1 MSTHT
6 PTTTTALPNSSPDP
20 ISTESSLSN
29 WAGDY
34 VTEMLGKGRALTNMP
49 YDAYGGELSA
59 GANQNQQDAFAGIAG
74 LTLPTGGYTAN
85 GNMFDQAAA
94 DQYMNPYIASV
105 LNPQLAEMSRQNQIQ
120 QVNDNAAFT
129 KAGAYGGGRQA
140 IMNSERNDNN
150 ARLMNQATQE
160 GYSNAYNSAFDM
172 FTSDQNRMDKSNQFA
187 ADYGLKELGAE
198 TDMYQRQL
206 EAGEME
212 RGITSQGLAADQAQ
226 FNEERDYPYKQ
237 IQWGMGLLN
246 GMPLETENTN
256 YSQDST
262 MSQYLQNT
270 GGGSSVL
277 GDLFGL
283 FTDGVSNFFGGDDN
297 SGGGN
302 LAVDPPDDPSDFSNV
317 GIPDF
322 NE

>member
-1 MSTHT
+1 MAGETT
-6 PTTTTALPNSSPDP
+6 PTTTTIPNSSPDP
-20 ISTESSLSN
+20 ISRESSLSN

-34 VTEMLGKGRALTNMP
+34 VTGLLGKGQALTNMP
-49 YDAYGGELSA
+49 YQGYEGELSA
-59 GANQNQQDAFAGIAG
+59 GVNKNQENAFAGIAG
-74 LTLPTGGYTAN
+74 LTLPNGGYTAN
-85 GNMFDQAAA
+85 NNMFDQAAA
-94 DQYMNPYIASV
+94 EQYMNPYIASV
-105 LNPQLAEMSRQNQIQ
+105 LNPQLAEMNRQNQIQ

-172 FTSDQNRMDKSNQFA
+172 FTSDQTRMDKSNQFA
-187 ADYGLKELGAE
+187 ANYGLEELGAE

-226 FNEERDYPYKQ
+226 FNEEREYPYKQ

-246 GMPLETENTN
+246 GMPLETQNTN
-256 YSQDST
+256 YSQDSAV
-262 MSQYLQNT
+262 SNYVQNA
-270 GGGSSVL
+270 GGGSSLL
-277 GDLFGL
+277 GDIFDLFR
-283 FTDGVSNFFGGDDN
+283 
-297 SGGGN
+297 GGGN
-302 LAVDPPDDPSDFSNV
+302 SNDSGIVGNGSGGIDTFSTGGENPGDPGYIEF
-317 GIPDF
+317 
-322 NE
+322 

>member
-34 VTEMLGKGRALTNMP
+34 VTGMLGQGQALTQMP
-49 YDAYGGELSA
+49 YEGYQGDLTA
-59 GANQNQQDAFAGIAG
+59 GANENLTNAFSGIAG
-74 LTLPTGGYTAN
+74 LTLPSDGYTAN
-85 GNMFDQAAA
+85 ANMFDQAAA

-198 TDMYQRQL
+198 TDMYQNQL
-206 EAGEME
+206 AAGEME
-212 RGITSQGLAADQAQ
+212 RGITSEGLGADYAQ
-226 FNEERDYPYKQ
+226 FVEERDYPYKQ

-246 GMPLETENTN
+246 GMPLETQNTN

-262 MSQYLQNT
+262 LSQYLQNSA
-270 GGGSSVL
+270 GGGDLLSSLL
-277 GDLFGL
+277 GI
-283 FTDGVSNFFGGDDN
+283 FGGNDDN
-297 SGGGN
+297 DDSGGGASDGYTTDPN
-302 LAVDPPDDPSDFSNV
+302 APFGVDDSTL
-317 GIPDF
+317 GTI
-322 NE
+322 

>member
-6 PTTTTALPNSSPDP
+6 GSGSGSGAGTGTNAGVAVGTP

-34 VTEMLGKGRALTNMP
+34 VTNMLGRGQALTNMP
-49 YDAYGGELSA
+49 YEGYENALTA
-59 GANQNQQDAFAGIAG
+59 GPTQNQTNAFSGIAG
-74 LTLPTGGYTAN
+74 LTAPTGYTAN
-85 GNMFDQAAA
+85 TNTFDQAAA

-172 FTSDQNRMDKSNQFA
+172 FTSDQKRLEDSSQFA
-187 ADYGLKELGAE
+187 SGVDQKNFNNQ
-198 TDMYQRQL
+198 TDLYNNML
-206 EAGEME
+206 EAGEIE
-212 RGITSQGLAADQAQ
+212 RGITQEGLTADYSR
-226 FNEERDYPYKQ
+226 FKEERDYPYKQ

-246 GMPLETENTN
+246 GMPLAAQNN
-256 YSQDST
+256 SYAQPNQLQSLLANSGDSAEV
-262 MSQYLQNT
+262 MKLLIDMF
-270 GGGSSVL
+270 GGGGDVVL
-277 GDLFGL
+277 DDAPYDPYNGEG
-283 FTDGVSNFFGGDDN
+283 TDDY
-297 SGGGN
+297 
-302 LAVDPPDDPSDFSNV
+302 
-317 GIPDF
+317 I
-322 NE
+322 EI